1 MVGKLVKYYAIAKAP
16 KLAFSVFYPRTA
28 ARLGKAQW
36 DLKHALAPRAVGV
49 AVLMVA
55 LPVGYVLGRMSDRR
69 HSMAPVPP
77 SI

>member
-1 MVGKLVKYYAIAKAP
+1 MLGKIVKYYAIAKAP

-55 LPVGYVLGRMSDRR
+55 LPVGYALGRMAEPRI
-69 HSMAPVPP
+69 PLQP
-77 SI
+77 